1 PDELQERLED
11 LRLRLAQAEAKARET
26 QADIEAK
33 EKVSRSK
40 TEKLDEL
47 SEQVARLTS
56 SHPDD
61 KAKARITRNT

>member
-1 PDELQERLED
+1 M
-11 LRLRLAQAEAKARET
+11 
-26 QADIEAK
+26 
-33 EKVSRSK
+33 SRSK

-61 KAKARITRNT
+61 KAKARITRNTNSLKLLDEAWRRGYAQNYHFVRPG